1 MDVNHEKEED
11 LLYILSG
18 QDDFSLNESLEGI
31 KRGIG
36 SEALLTANTTV
47 IDGQQ
52 ITAEQLRNV
61 IDTAPFLADKRLVI
75 IKGLLERFV
84 PKGKPGRQKKAT
96 PSVKQQDEQGSL
108 LGLLSSI
115 PASTILALVDVIDD
129 KTRNKSPL
137 FKELSAGAE
146 VRTFPLLKGT
156 GLRQWIREQ
165 AGKEGAEIS
174 PPAVELLARLIGSN
188 LWIMQ
193 NEIRKLALF
202 TSGRC
207 IEEDD
212 VSRVASHAQEAS
224 VFAMVDAVIEFKT
237 GLAEGLLEQ
246 LLENGAAPTHL
257 LFMIS
262 RQFRMI
268 ARVKELKKQGGADR
282 EIQTKLGI
290 ASDFAFR
297 KTVEQSNRYPLGRIK
312 EVYHR
317 LLATDL
323 AIKTGKYHDEL
334 ALNIL
339 VAELC
344 QQPQR

>member
-1 MDVNHEKEED
+1 MNINHEKEED

-18 QDDFSLNESLEGI
+18 QDDFSLNESLEEI

-47 IDGQQ
+47 IDGQK
-52 ITAEQLRNV
+52 ITIEQLRNV
-61 IDTAPFLADKRLVI
+61 IETAPFLAERRLVI

-84 PKGKPGRQKKAT
+84 PKGKSGRQKKAT
-96 PSVKQQDEQGSL
+96 SSVKQQDEPGSL
-108 LGLLSSI
+108 LSLLTNI
-115 PASTILALVDVIDD
+115 PASTILVLVDVIDD
-129 KTRNKSPL
+129 KTRNKNPL
-137 FKELSAGAE
+137 FKELSARAE
-146 VRTFPLLKGT
+146 VRTFPLLKGN

-174 PPAVELLARLIGSN
+174 PPAVELLTRLIGSN

-202 TSGRC
+202 TSDRR

-212 VSRVASHAQEAS
+212 VSRVVSHAQETS
-224 VFAMVDAVIEFKT
+224 VFAMVDAVIEFKA
-237 GLAEGLLEQ
+237 GLAEELLEQ

-268 ARVKELKKQGGADR
+268 ARVKELKKQGEAER

-323 AIKTGKYHDEL
+323 AMKTGKYHGEL